1 VEDWVAELE
10 RGRFDAAWDL
20 FLDRYRR
27 LIFAA
32 IRHYAQDYDDVMDV
46 FARACEALR
55 ADNLRRI
62 RTYTDQPQ
70 HRATFSTWL
79 VTVVRHL
86 TVDWFRHRDGR
97 RRLSVVAEGLPPIR
111 RRIFEHVFLD
121 QRSHIEAY
129 ELIHA
134 GEAPGLSFR
143 EFLSELRATYHA
155 ISAGRRG
162 QILRDLAPLS
172 AEVENLPADPTE
184 PSATGAAEQS
194 QIMERAL
201 NVLGPD
207 DRMIVELFVLE
218 ELSAETVA
226 KVLGLANAKA
236 VYNRAYRALAV
247 VREQLERA
255 GVRREDL

>member
-1 VEDWVAELE
+1 MEDWVAELE

-111 RRIFEHVFLD
+111 RRIFELVFLD
-121 QRSHIEAY
+121 RRSHIEAY
-129 ELIHA
+129 ELIHTR
-134 GEAPGLSFR
+134 EAALTFR

>member
-1 VEDWVAELE
+1 MDDWVAELQQ
-10 RGRFDAAWDL
+10 GRLDVAWDL

-46 FARACEALR
+46 FARTCEALR
-55 ADNLRRI
+55 ADDLRRL
-62 RTYTDQPQ
+62 RTWVEQPE
-70 HRATFSTWL
+70 HRARFSTWL

-97 RRLSVVAEGLPPIR
+97 RRLSAVAEGLPPLR

-121 QRSHIEAY
+121 RRSHIEAY

-134 GEAPGLSFR
+134 AEGPTLTFR

-155 ISAGRRG
+155 VSGGRRG
-162 QILRDLAPLS
+162 QVLRDLAP
-172 AEVENLPADPTE
+172 AFEAPDDLPADPTG
-184 PSATGAAEQS
+184 PSTAGVAEQS
-194 QIMERAL
+194 QLMERAL
-201 NVLGPD
+201 SLLSPD
-207 DRMIVELFVLE
+207 DRLIVEFYVLE
-218 ELSAETVA
+218 ELPAETVA
-226 KVLGLANAKA
+226 RVLGLANAKA

-247 VREQLERA
+247 VRAQLDRA